1 MPIRVRGTDRELRA
15 FNTELERDVRQ
26 VIVALDQAIV
36 SGTPVDEG
44 PLRANWFMDFGNV
57 RPRTTTGTGAPS
69 TDRGN
74 AWIVGDGNVFIHNSL
89 DYAPV
94 IDAGRGFRD
103 GQLRGSEQAPQGI
116 IDPAIAQ
123 IRARFG

>member
-1 MPIRVRGTDRELRA
+1 MPITVRGLDQDIRRLTD
-15 FNTELERDVRQ
+15 ELEREIRQ
-26 VIVALDQAIV
+26 IIVATDQAVV
-36 SGTPVDEG
+36 SGTPVDLG
-44 PLRANWFMDFGNV
+44 TLRANWLMDFGSV
-57 RPRTTTGTGAPS
+57 RARTTTS
-69 TDRGN
+69 TAIPDTSRGN
-74 AWIVGDGNVFIHNSL
+74 AWNFGDGNIFIHNSL

-94 IDAGRGFRD
+94 IDAGRGVRD